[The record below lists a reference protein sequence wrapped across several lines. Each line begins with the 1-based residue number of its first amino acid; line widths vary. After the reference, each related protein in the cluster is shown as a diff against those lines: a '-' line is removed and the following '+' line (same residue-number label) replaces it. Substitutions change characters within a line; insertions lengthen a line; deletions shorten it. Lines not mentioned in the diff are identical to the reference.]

1 MGLVGMQLMF
11 VKNKWVGERLT
22 TELTYMACIYTGN
35 FTQFDLEIR
44 VLMLSYFQNQLTF
57 TFLNK

>member
-1 MGLVGMQLMF
+1 MGLAGMQLMF
-11 VKNKWVGERLT
+11 VKNKWVDERLT
-22 TELTYMACIYTGN
+22 TELTYMGCTYTGN

-44 VLMLSYFQNQLTF
+44 VLMLSYSQNQLTF